1 MRRRCGGEGD
11 DRGVNDGGKSGSKV
25 RAAVI
30 AAANEIVT
38 AVAMEVAT
46 AMEMA
51 TARWWFGSGSRGGN
65 DDDLGRWTTTTQQP
79 T

>member
-1 MRRRCGGEGD
+1 LRRRCSGGGD
-11 DRGVNDGGKSGSKV
+11 DRGVNNGGKSGSKV

-30 AAANEIVT
+30 AAANVIAT

-51 TARWWFGSGSRGGN
+51 TA
-65 DDDLGRWTTTTQQP
+65 P
-79 T
+79 